1 MKNKLIKKLLSLF
14 VVIIMTINA
23 NAAVVSDNDGS
34 AFITKAEFDSLKNTF
49 QSQIDYYNVS
59 IDNKIDNA
67 ISSYLAGIS
76 INLEPSELWSS
87 LMYATNNKFRWASF
101 NLPTSTE
108 KTSIVNN
115 TVVNTTR
122 YHNHPECIAYTG
134 YRAHGNPGDSP
145 EGKSGVIYQVGPT
158 RAYAQG
164 VTGEAHLCARSY
176 AANGGTFVQEYTSW
190 DTTGNGFHGG
200 IGLCSTTDR
209 SNSFYNS
216 KTVSTG
222 SGKLWDFNIL
232 PNGNLEL
239 KKYNSSAY
247 IDNTIEVI
255 GYSYKNN
262 TIGKNSWDNFRNIYC
277 TAGGANYTT
286 GITINIPKGTGYTGG
301 ETGSIPSTQ
310 YNSTSN
316 WNYGKQNIVW
326 RKTDDGIDYSFYFFG
341 TNTSQVAYGIT
352 NQSELDWASATQKT
366 GYSVGTS
373 ATSRHT
379 YKRVYW
385 PFTGDTTEDVKIS
398 NIKYTYYEPKVDPV
412 YSSLNL
418 IENQYVSDQSTDV
431 VYHGQGAPAIKAES
445 DNSKIKIKDIKLSL
459 YSVSSPNTLTSG
471 NVRIMISK
479 NKFLN
484 GNFASSNDILFDATV
499 EIPSSGELTFSML
512 DSDAFILDK
521 RNDIAWINI
530 YDTNGNALVKLE
542 SINPVLV
549 ST

>member
-49 QSQIDYYNVS
+49 QSQIDAYNVS
-59 IDNKIDNA
+59 IDNKIDDA
-67 ISSYLAGIS
+67 ISSYLAGITVS
-76 INLEPSELWSS
+76 LEPSELWSP

-101 NLPTSTE
+101 NLPTSTA

-122 YHNHPECIAYTG
+122 YHNHPEVLAYTG
-134 YRAHGNPGDSP
+134 YRAHGTVDPARP
-145 EGKSGVIYQVGPT
+145 GVIYQVGPT
-158 RAYAQG
+158 KAEATGVSSNLCGRSWVYA
-164 VTGEAHLCARSY
+164 S
-176 AANGGTFVQEYTSW
+176 GTYVQEYTSW
-190 DTTGNGFHGG
+190 DTGYHGG
-200 IGLCSTTDR
+200 LSSCGTTDR
-209 SNSFYNS
+209 SNTFYNS
-216 KTVSTG
+216 STVTTG

-232 PNGNLEL
+232 PNGKIEL

-247 IDNTIEVI
+247 IDNTIEII
-255 GYSYKNN
+255 GYTYKNN
-262 TIGKNSWDNFRNIYC
+262 TTAKNSWDSFRSIYC
-277 TAGGANYTT
+277 TAGGADYTT
-286 GITINIPKGTGYTGG
+286 GITINIPKGTKYTGG
-301 ETGSIPSTQ
+301 TTGSIPSAQ
-310 YNSTSN
+310 YSSTSN

-445 DNSKIKIKDIKLSL
+445 DDSKIKIKDIKLSL

-471 NVRIMISK
+471 NVRIMVSK
-479 NKFLN
+479 NKFSN
-484 GNFASSNDILFDATV
+484 GNFATTSDRLFDVTV
-499 EIPSSGELTFSML
+499 TIPSSGELTVSME
-512 DSDAFILDK
+512 DSDAFTLD
-521 RNDIAWINI
+521 RRGDIAWINI
-530 YDTNGNALVKLE
+530 YDTNGIGLVKLD
-542 SINPVLV
+542 SLNPVLV
-549 ST
+549 SQ

>member
-49 QSQIDYYNVS
+49 QSQIDVYNVS
-59 IDNKIDNA
+59 IDNKIDDA

-76 INLEPSELWSS
+76 VSLEPSELWSS

-101 NLPTSTE
+101 NLPTSTA

-122 YHNHPECIAYTG
+122 YHNHPECVAYTG
-134 YRAHGNPGDSP
+134 YRAHGS
-145 EGKSGVIYQVGPT
+145 ESSGVIYQVGPT
-158 RAYAQG
+158 LAYAR
-164 VTGEAHLCARSY
+164 GETDSGNLCARSY
-176 AANGGTFVQEYTSW
+176 GWNGGTYVQEYTAW
-190 DTTGNGFHGG
+190 DSGYHGG
-200 IGLCSTTDR
+200 ISKCSTGKR
-209 SNSFYNS
+209 SNTFYNS
-216 KTVSTG
+216 NSVTTG

-232 PNGNLEL
+232 PNGKMEL

-247 IDNTIEVI
+247 IDNTIEII
-255 GYSYKNN
+255 GYTYKDN
-262 TIGKNSWDNFRNIYC
+262 TIGKNSWTNFNNIYC
-277 TAGGANYTT
+277 TAGGADYTT
-286 GITINIPKGTGYTGG
+286 GITINIPKGTKYTGG
-301 ETGSIPSTQ
+301 TTGSIPSAQ
-310 YNSTSN
+310 YSSTSN

-326 RKTDDGIDYSFYFFG
+326 RKIDDGIDYSFYFFG

-412 YSSLNL
+412 YLSLNL

-445 DNSKIKIKDIKLSL
+445 DDSKIKIKDIKLSL

-471 NVRIMISK
+471 NVRIMVSK
-479 NKFLN
+479 NKFSN
-484 GNFASSNDILFDATV
+484 GNFATTSDRLFDKTV
-499 EIPSSGELTFSML
+499 TIPSSGELTISME
-512 DSDAFILDK
+512 DSDAFTLDK
-521 RNDIAWINI
+521 RGDIAWINI
-530 YDTNGNALVKLE
+530 YDTAGTALVKLE